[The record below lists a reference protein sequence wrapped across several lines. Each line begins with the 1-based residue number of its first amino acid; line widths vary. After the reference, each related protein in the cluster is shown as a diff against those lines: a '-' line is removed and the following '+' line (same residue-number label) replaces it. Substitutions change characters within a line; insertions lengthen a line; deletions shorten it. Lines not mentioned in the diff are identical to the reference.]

1 MIIIDNLTFFGDPI
15 LRTVSKEVDIYR
27 TDIDSIMNEMI
38 EIINIY
44 GGVGVSAPQIG
55 KPLRMFLIDVN
66 ENGKNI
72 FNLVIN
78 PEILYFIGY
87 DIDIVEGC
95 LSIPNAFYN
104 VSRPEGVC
112 VKYKEKNGKTVIEEM
127 YGMQSRVFQ
136 HEYDHLDGIL
146 FVDRVKIGEM
156 YE

>member
-1 MIIIDNLTFFGDPI
+1 MIIIDKLTFFGDPI

>member
-72 FNLVIN
+72 FKLVIN

>member
-1 MIIIDNLTFFGDPI
+1 MIIIDKLTFFGDPI

-72 FNLVIN
+72 FKLVIN